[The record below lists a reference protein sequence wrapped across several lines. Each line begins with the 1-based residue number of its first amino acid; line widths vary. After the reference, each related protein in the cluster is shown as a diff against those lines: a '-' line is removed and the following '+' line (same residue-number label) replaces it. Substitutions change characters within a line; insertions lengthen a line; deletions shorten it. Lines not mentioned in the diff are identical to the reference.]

1 MYNGIWND
9 GYGDNSDSITDF
21 TSTLEKMGYIVQE
34 GRLQYL
40 DVLKLCSLGLIEDCF
55 GNHAGAPYASYMLPP
70 APNQVPAK
78 GQRPPKGFDP
88 ANPHN
93 YPPNI
98 NYLGPGTYFK
108 LRPDEAIV
116 MIGKTPPPAYYF
128 GYRSYIGFAQNKP
141 EKDYRDYI
149 TVGNEETGKYHR
161 LFNSLGDQV
170 NNVNIWTENTQEGTY
185 GNPYSSSTIIITTAD
200 MNINNQ
206 MRDALKA
213 AGFSTSI
220 MNNDNIPVGMAN
232 MGLEKGKDHFNFV
245 MRAILFAD
253 PTVGKEYLTNLSDYV
268 KVFRI
273 TPINPVTQLHPWP
286 IPELKRRETNTTEF
300 EILPNAR
307 NEMTHL
313 RNEIIKKYGSKE
325 YDIVD
330 LETELWII
338 DGFVATVM
346 DYDTIGDNR
355 DAAYLRSE
363 TYQLTSDDDFVI
375 LYGVNHEQ
383 TGKAIINNASFYGDE
398 LFNGVAVAQISAQFE
413 NSAVEY
419 FPGGYENGKFYY
431 VCKFSRKEDG
441 ESITVPY
448 STGNPDGKAYGVD
461 NNKDVFIGY
470 RLYVD
475 KEALIGPAHMDVIW
489 DRAILFTKKKDNDTL
504 KGKNER
510 KDQSHQISVKIGSNE
525 KVL

>member
-1 MYNGIWND
+1 MQRMYNSNWND
-9 GYGDNSDSITDF
+9 GNDENSGSIADF
-21 TSTLEKMGYIVQE
+21 ILTLEKIGYIVQE

-40 DVLKLCSLGLIEDCF
+40 DILKLCSLGVIEDCF

-70 APNQVPAK
+70 SPNQEPSK
-78 GQRPPKGFDP
+78 GQIPPKVYDP

-128 GYRSYIGFAQNKP
+128 GFRSYIGFAQNKT
-141 EKDYRDYI
+141 EKDYSDYI
-149 TVGNEETGKYHR
+149 TVGNEETGEYHR

-170 NNVNIWTENTQEGTY
+170 NNVNIWTENTPEGTY
-185 GNPYSSSTIIITTAD
+185 GNPNSSSTIIITTAD
-200 MNINNQ
+200 KGINNQ
-206 MRDALKA
+206 MRDALRV
-213 AGFSTSI
+213 AGFSWSI
-220 MNNDNIPVGMAN
+220 INNDNIPLGMAN

-273 TPINPVTQLHPWP
+273 TPKNLVTNLQPWP
-286 IPELKRRETNTTEF
+286 IPDLKRRETSTTEF
-300 EILPNAR
+300 EVLPNAR

-313 RNEIIKKYGSKE
+313 RNQIIKKYGNAE
-325 YDIVD
+325 YNHVD
-330 LETELWII
+330 LETDLWII

-355 DAAYLRSE
+355 DAAYFRSE
-363 TYQLTSDDDFVI
+363 TFQLTSDDDFVI

-383 TGKAIINNASFYGDE
+383 TGKAIINNASFYGEE

-413 NSAVEY
+413 NSAAGY
-419 FPGGYENGKFYY
+419 FPEGYDNGTFYY
-431 VCKFSRKEDG
+431 VCKFSRNEDG
-441 ESITVPY
+441 ESITIPY
-448 STGNPDGKAYGVD
+448 STGNPNGKAYGID
-461 NNKDVFIGY
+461 NNKDAFIGY

-489 DRAILFTKKKDNDTL
+489 DRAILFT
-504 KGKNER
+504 
-510 KDQSHQISVKIGSNE
+510 
-525 KVL
+525 